1 MTADHNTPTIDQ
13 DQPVKDPISRN
24 QLDQFAKNAAEF
36 NMPIFYPLG
45 HEKNGVVHIIGPE
58 NGFTQPG
65 MTIVCGDS
73 HTSTH
78 GAFGTIAFG
87 IGTSEVEM
95 VLATQCILQSRPKT
109 MRITYNGK
117 LGEGV
122 MAKDLALYTI
132 AKLTTGGATGYFVE
146 YAGEAIQNMT
156 MEERRNV
163 NYDHPFAL
171 DNDLFYEHLK
181 RLMTGQAIEK
191 PTYDF
196 VQLTR
201 AAQTEVIH
209 PAKIIIIEGILV
221 LEDARIRELAD
232 IKIFVEADDDL
243 RFIRRLQ
250 RDIKERGRTIES
262 VVSQYLQTVKPMH
275 YAFVKPTKRYADIII
290 PNDYQ
295 HNVAVDLIHAK
306 IISILNQVDMV

>member
-1 MTADHNTPTIDQ
+1 MNRPVFIAVAGGSSSGKTTVVNKITANVQGYPVVVMKHDDYYKDQ
-13 DQPVKDPISRN
+13 
-24 QLDQFAKNAAEF
+24 
-36 NMPIFYPLG
+36 
-45 HEKNGVVHIIGPE
+45 
-58 NGFTQPG
+58 
-65 MTIVCGDS
+65 S
-73 HTSTH
+73 H
-78 GAFGTIAFG
+78 
-87 IGTSEVEM
+87 
-95 VLATQCILQSRPKT
+95 
-109 MRITYNGK
+109 
-117 LGEGV
+117 
-122 MAKDLALYTI
+122 
-132 AKLTTGGATGYFVE
+132 
-146 YAGEAIQNMT
+146 MT

-181 RLMTGQAIEK
+181 RLMSGQAIEK

-201 AAQTEVIH
+201 ASLTEVIH